1 MSSSKMYERTLCHTI
16 WDSTCQEPHEQRL
29 PKSLLKEEPHNATD
43 ISHSFSLAKAILMNS
58 YVLWYETSIESE
70 VDLTS
75 QQATPVLEGFAPQRS
90 SQNRIKGMEPTIII
104 PHPNIFVPMAH
115 YTTRDKWIGYIHLLV
130 SCNFSMLEIF

>member
-1 MSSSKMYERTLCHTI
+1 MLQTYRT
-16 WDSTCQEPHEQRL
+16 
-29 PKSLLKEEPHNATD
+29 A
-43 ISHSFSLAKAILMNS
+43 FSLAKAILMNS

-70 VDLTS
+70 VDLNS

-115 YTTRDKWIGYIHLLV
+115 YTTRDKWHLLV
-130 SCNFSMLEIF
+130 SCNFSMLEIFNTQVLLIITHLTLVLV